1 MSRAASLADNRC
13 EGEGPC
19 LAAGGGGGVPTVEDP
34 SVEAEGEENDGVEE
48 PSVEAEGEEDEGH
61 WRDGV
66 DAGMV
71 VTAATV
77 VLVDTAGR
85 KLLVVTSTSR

>member
-19 LAAGGGGGVPTVEDP
+19 LAAGGGGGVPTVED
-34 SVEAEGEENDGVEE
+34 